1 MNPSRSSID
10 SRAARIL
17 RDLREEHP
25 RRPSFG
31 QLRARHACVVK
42 ILQHCVCRALI
53 QLPLLLCFLC
63 VSSPIEF
70 TLIPRVAKNYTD
82 VQLALR
88 HADHLCTLLSYQDR
102 TIKNTY
108 LHRIAMLQH
117 VFTRV
122 IPLPMPWNHPLKS
135 KLCFWTQPLRYSDQV
150 DIMRSLNRCARHFL
164 ACAVSVRV
172 TRAFDA
178 ARVLTVSCM
187 AVIADTLMRCVA
199 SDVPS
204 RLCLHFAGLA
214 QVSKNAPF
222 TVSPYGFSVD
232 TTFTEQSQ
240 VMQFTDPT
248 MITVRTKVLDYFH
261 QQKAWLKP
269 DHILFDWEKL
279 NEGGGVGGAN
289 LHAFFKQICYDMGFP
304 STQENLPAY
313 LSGEAVELIEFY
325 PELAYYRDIIFYFKY
340 LMSPTQESFPEGN
353 KLYETKD
360 AKLRWD
366 YKGPGVGFIV
376 QAFDGMLMKC
386 LDEDLAAKQK
396 EEGQRTHI
404 KGIQRSRCATS
415 ALTISFCP
423 VLSCY
428 LRNSTS
434 RQRRLLQI
442 DFRLLLHEANSRS
455 PQWRRSRRS
464 CRRGS

>member
-1 MNPSRSSID
+1 M
-10 SRAARIL
+10 
-17 RDLREEHP
+17 
-25 RRPSFG
+25 
-31 QLRARHACVVK
+31 
-42 ILQHCVCRALI
+42 
-53 QLPLLLCFLC
+53 
-63 VSSPIEF
+63 
-70 TLIPRVAKNYTD
+70 AKNYTD

-279 NEGGGVGGAN
+279 NEGGGVGGSN
-289 LHAFFKQICYDMGFP
+289 MHAFFKQICYDMGFP

-396 EEGQRTHI
+396 EEGQGGHTAEAAMDQQAGRSLRI
-404 KGIQRSRCATS
+404 FQRLMTS
-415 ALTISFCP
+415 FSLARYC
-423 VLSCY
+423 LSDF
-428 LRNSTS
+428 RNSTR
-434 RQRRLLQI
+434 RQWRVLQI
-442 DFRLLLHEANSRS
+442 DLRLLLHEADSRS
-455 PQWRRSRRS
+455 PQWRRSR
-464 CRRGS
+464 CARGRGCQGRYSIRGRYSAHSSSA